1 MGESNP
7 AGNLLREVVL
17 AVGMIAI
24 IVLGMW
30 AHTGSMPPL
39 VVVESNSMQHDDS
52 GEIGT
57 IDAGDLVMVH
67 SPEKRDIITWAE
79 ATQESSIHYGYETL
93 GMPGD
98 VIIYKRNGEDVSTP
112 IIHRA
117 LFEIVVGETVPHNSE
132 GDCDEG
138 ILWEDECVISWT
150 VPGTD
155 QVNVANI
162 SIEFNG
168 QGLGAYPC
176 YGVAAAHG
184 QVWFGFEEY
193 SPRNPGFITLGD
205 NNNCG
210 DDQGVF
216 SFTQGISSSLSGAV
230 RPVIDDWVIG
240 IAGAEIP
247 WLGTVKLLVSGG
259 EPGASEVPGASF
271 LFLIGFVGTVLV
283 IPMLIEPMIRRVLS
297 NSPEMEQA
305 EKEDAMASY
314 YEEE

>member
-1 MGESNP
+1 
-7 AGNLLREVVL
+7 
-17 AVGMIAI
+17 MIAI

-30 AHTGSMPPL
+30 AHTGSMPLL

-168 QGLGAYPC
+168 QGLVLILAMEL
-176 YGVAAAHG
+176 
-184 QVWFGFEEY
+184 QRLTDKFGLDSKSIHHATPASLLWETTTIVVMTKEY
-193 SPRNPGFITLGD
+193 SH
-205 NNNCG
+205 
-210 DDQGVF
+210 
-216 SFTQGISSSLSGAV
+216 SL
-230 RPVIDDWVIG
+230 
-240 IAGAEIP
+240 
-247 WLGTVKLLVSGG
+247 
-259 EPGASEVPGASF
+259 
-271 LFLIGFVGTVLV
+271 
-283 IPMLIEPMIRRVLS
+283 
-297 NSPEMEQA
+297 
-305 EKEDAMASY
+305 KESLRL
-314 YEEE
+314 